1 MRTVRQFV
9 KAQVSAFVAS
19 ITDYAVT
26 ALACMLGGS
35 VALAAFLGTVC
46 GGVLNCAMNYRWAFA
61 GTSQRKRDITSRYFL
76 VWCGSVALNTWG
88 TVLVVDVLQG
98 CFADSVVTVMVA
110 RVSVSIAVAV
120 LWNFMLQKYYVF
132 KN

>member
-1 MRTVRQFV
+1 MGAVKQFV
-9 KAQVSAFVAS
+9 KAQVSALVAS
-19 ITDYAVT
+19 MTDYAVT
-26 ALACMLGGS
+26 ALVSLIGGS
-35 VALAAFLGTVC
+35 VALAAFLGAVC

-61 GTSQRKRDITSRYFL
+61 GTRQRRRDIALRYFL

-88 TVLVVDVLQG
+88 TVLAAGALQG
-98 CFADSVVTVMVA
+98 CFNDAVIAVVVA
-110 RVSVSIAVAV
+110 RVGVSITVAV